1 MVEEGNKSR
10 TLLEPPADVPE
21 ILRGSWLQLPSED
34 PVALYLT
41 QHHWSASSPPV
52 GWEVARLSHTA
63 YIYREQ
69 STGRAVIAK
78 FYVAKTGDSAPRHAQ
93 QELEQTR
100 RVREAGLAEG
110 GLRAVR
116 PLSVWQGV
124 LFLER
129 VEGLTLEGVIA
140 VRRNRPGTLAAS
152 LTCAARFLA
161 ALHTRTPQVSAG
173 ADFAPALAYTYKVVE
188 QLAKYGVLQEQ
199 LLTREGVRQLISQWA
214 DRPKMRDFTPVLNH
228 GDMTTTN
235 FVFPAEGEVVV
246 IDWERLEVADP
257 AADLGR
263 LMAEVTHSITRHGGS
278 VPEALSFV
286 EHLTESYREAL
297 PDDWDAASLLER
309 ARFYRASS
317 TLRIARNGWLSRL
330 ERTALVAQAM
340 ALLVG

>member
-34 PVALYLT
+34 PVALYLA

-63 YIYREQ
+63 YIYRER

-100 RVREAGLAEG
+100 RVREAGFAEG

-129 VEGLTLEGVIA
+129 VEGLTLEGIIA
-140 VRRNRPGTLAAS
+140 VRRNRPGTLASS

-161 ALHTRTPQVSAG
+161 ALHTRTPQPSVS
-173 ADFAPALAYTYKVVE
+173 ADFAPALAYTHKVVD
-188 QLAKYGVLQEQ
+188 QLVEHGVLREQ
-199 LLTREGVRQLISQWA
+199 LLTQEGVRQLISRWA
-214 DRPKMRDFTPVLNH
+214 DRREMRDFTPVLNH

-235 FVFPAEGEVVV
+235 FVFPADGEVVV

-263 LMAEVTHSITRHGGS
+263 LMAEVTHSIVRHGGS
-278 VPEALSFV
+278 MPEALSFV
-286 EHLTESYREAL
+286 EHLTDAYRSAVSGT
-297 PDDWDAASLLER
+297 WDSRALLER
-309 ARFYRASS
+309 TRFYRASS

-340 ALLVG
+340 ALLVS

>member
-1 MVEEGNKSR
+1 MVEEGKGSQA
-10 TLLEPPADVPE
+10 LLGPPADVPE
-21 ILRGSWLQLPSED
+21 ILRGSWLQLPSDD
-34 PVALYLT
+34 PVALYLV
-41 QHHWSASSPPV
+41 QHHREASTPPG

-63 YIYREQ
+63 YIYRER

-78 FYVAKTGDSAPRHAQ
+78 FYVVKTGDAAPRHAR

-100 RVREAGLAEG
+100 RVRAADLAEG
-110 GLRAVR
+110 RLRAVR
-116 PLSVWQGV
+116 PLSVWRGV
-124 LFLER
+124 LFLEY
-129 VEGLTLEGVIA
+129 VEGLTLEGIIA

-161 ALHTRTPQVSAG
+161 ALHTRTPQPSTG
-173 ADFAPALAYTYKVVE
+173 ADFAPALTYTHKVVE
-188 QLAKYGVLQEQ
+188 QLTKHGVLQEQ
-199 LLTREGVRQLISQWA
+199 LLTQEGVRQLISRWA
-214 DRPKMRDFTPVLNH
+214 DRQMMRNFTPALNH

-235 FVFPAEGEVVV
+235 FIFPTEDEVVV

-286 EHLTESYREAL
+286 EHLTESYRTAL
-297 PDDWDAASLLER
+297 PEGWDAGSLLER

-330 ERTALVAQAM
+330 ERTTLVAQAM
-340 ALLVG
+340 ALLVS